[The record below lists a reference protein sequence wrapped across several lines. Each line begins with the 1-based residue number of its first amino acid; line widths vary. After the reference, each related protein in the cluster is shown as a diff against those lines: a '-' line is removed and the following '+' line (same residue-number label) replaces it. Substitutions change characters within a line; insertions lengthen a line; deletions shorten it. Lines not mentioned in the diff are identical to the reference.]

1 MRSCDLYDIVWFVL
15 KERLITILIMFSRDK
30 ADVQYGRDR
39 KSEIAFFRKK
49 KKNSVTDPVILK
61 DTLKIKTKILKLPS
75 R

>member
-1 MRSCDLYDIVWFVL
+1 MLLFERMRSCDLYDIVWFVL

-49 KKNSVTDPVILK
+49 KKFSNRSSYFERHSENK
-61 DTLKIKTKILKLPS
+61 D
-75 R
+75 